1 MARITVNLDD
11 ELDRRLRTEI
21 SKSGGK
27 KGDLAITVQEA
38 LRLWLSQRE
47 KAAAGKK
54 KGA

>member
-11 ELDRRLRTEI
+11 ELDRKVRTEI

-38 LRLWLSQRE
+38 LRMWLSQRE
-47 KAAAGKK
+47 KKTAATK
-54 KGA
+54 